1 MLRGFWQTVL
11 HHAMHNCKG
20 VLDYLLQQEEVRKT
34 ILVKENNEWRTLSLA
49 EALSEWKEVK

>member
-1 MLRGFWQTVL
+1 
-11 HHAMHNCKG
+11 MHNCKG